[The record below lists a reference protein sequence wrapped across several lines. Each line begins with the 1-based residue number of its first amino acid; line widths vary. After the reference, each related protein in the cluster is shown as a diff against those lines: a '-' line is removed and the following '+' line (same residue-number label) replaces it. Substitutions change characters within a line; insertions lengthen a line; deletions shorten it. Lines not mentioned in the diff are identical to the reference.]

1 MSGIGKYLETEIDQ
15 CFPTMG
21 GGKMMTNVCRVS
33 FWGCENI
40 VDLVVIVSHFRNIVK
55 TTDLYTSKW

>member
-1 MSGIGKYLETEIDQ
+1 MSGIGKFLETKIDW

-33 FWGCENI
+33 FWGYENI
-40 VDLVVIVSHFRNIVK
+40 VDLVVIASHFGNIIK
-55 TTDLYTSKW
+55 TTD